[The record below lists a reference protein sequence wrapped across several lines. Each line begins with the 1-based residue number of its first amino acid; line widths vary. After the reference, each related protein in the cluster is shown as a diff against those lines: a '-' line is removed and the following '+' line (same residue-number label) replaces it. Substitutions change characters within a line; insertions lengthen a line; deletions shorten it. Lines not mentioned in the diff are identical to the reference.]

1 MHSNI
6 EPVPLYPIN
15 VKIMKIVIFDDH
27 QFVIDAVVDFFKD
40 KPDMEIV
47 GTSTVSEGVVNILEA
62 NPDVDIL
69 ISDVLTDEEI
79 GLTLF
84 ENVQAMGHQA
94 KIVVYSSIMSDFVKQ
109 FLFDYGVVAIVNKR
123 ESLEQLWET
132 VRLAYENTKRVKSS
146 QTSAEPP
153 QLTQKEKDI
162 ARYLAKGLAAK
173 EIAVL
178 TDSSPNTINN
188 QKNHMMEKFNCANST
203 ELILKLIQMG
213 YIKM

>member
-1 MHSNI
+1 
-6 EPVPLYPIN
+6 
-15 VKIMKIVIFDDH
+15 MKIVIFDDH

-47 GTSTVSEGVVNILEA
+47 GTSTISEGVVNILEA

-84 ENVQAMGHQA
+84 ENVQTMGHQA

-123 ESLEQLWET
+123 ESLDQLWET
-132 VRLAYENTKRVKSS
+132 VRLAYENTKRVKSNDAL
-146 QTSAEPP
+146 AEPP